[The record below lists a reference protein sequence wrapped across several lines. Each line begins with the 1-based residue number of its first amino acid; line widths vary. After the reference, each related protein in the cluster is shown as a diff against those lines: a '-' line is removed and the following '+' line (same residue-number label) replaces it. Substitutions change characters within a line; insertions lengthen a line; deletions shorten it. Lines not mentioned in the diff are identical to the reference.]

1 MHLHEKERDNKHMK
15 AAVYYG
21 PGRVQVE
28 QVDEPG
34 SPGPEEV
41 VIQVQMGAPCGTD
54 ASQFKEATMIPLAH
68 PHPASGHVG
77 PVILGHEVVGVVVDK
92 GSNVAHLE
100 IGARV
105 VPGAGMWCGA
115 CAQCRQGRTNICQ
128 RSYLFGIHAHGGLAE
143 LAMFPAKMCLPVPA
157 GCSTEAAV
165 MAQPC
170 AVALHALLRGGITP
184 AQTVALFGVGS
195 IGSLLLATMQARAG
209 GCQQV
214 IAVDV
219 ERGRLET
226 ARKLGATSLIDA
238 RSDDPV
244 AALCQLT
251 GGEGV
256 DLSIDATGV
265 PATIAQALASLRR
278 GGRLLQVGIPLHP
291 VSLALDQAV
300 QQEKDIVTTNGQIC
314 AVDLPQALDLLATTD
329 LAARVGYQVIPL
341 DALVQEGLVPLA
353 EQRAKVLVAI
363 LHA

>member
-1 MHLHEKERDNKHMK
+1 MK

-34 SPGPEEV
+34 PAGPGDV
-41 VIQVQMGAPCGTD
+41 VIQVQMGALCGTD
-54 ASQFKEATMIPLAH
+54 ASQFKQATMVPLTR

-92 GSNVAHLE
+92 GPDVTQLE

-105 VPGAGMWCGA
+105 VPGAGMWCGT
-115 CAQCRQGRTNICQ
+115 CPQCRQGRTNICQ
-128 RSYLFGIHAHGGLAE
+128 QAYLFGIHAHGGLAE
-143 LAMFPAKMCLPVPA
+143 RATFPAKMCLPVPV
-157 GCSTEAAV
+157 GCPTEAAV

-170 AVALHALLRGGITP
+170 AVALHALRRGGITP

-195 IGSLLLATMQARAG
+195 IGSLLLAAMQARAG
-209 GCQQV
+209 GSQHV

-226 ARKLGATSLIDA
+226 ARRLGAASLVDA

-244 AALCQLT
+244 AAVCELT
-251 GGEGV
+251 GGAGV
-256 DLSIDATGV
+256 DLAIDATGV
-265 PATIAQALASLRR
+265 PATIAQALASVRR
-278 GGRLLQVGIPLHP
+278 GGRLLQVGIPLQA

-300 QQEKDIVTTNGQIC
+300 QQEKDMVTTNGQVC
-314 AVDLPQALDLLATTD
+314 AVDLPQALELLATTD
-329 LAARVGYQVIPL
+329 LAARVGYQVIEL

-353 EQRAKVLVAI
+353 EQRARAKVLVA
-363 LHA
+363 LSGA